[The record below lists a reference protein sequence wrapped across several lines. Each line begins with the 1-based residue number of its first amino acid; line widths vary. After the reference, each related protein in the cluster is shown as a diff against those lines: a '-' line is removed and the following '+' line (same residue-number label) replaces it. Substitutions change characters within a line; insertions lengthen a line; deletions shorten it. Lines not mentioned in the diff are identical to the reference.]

1 MSESSPL
8 SQAIAPGISQADL
21 PDELRALLRLTRSDA
36 TPNINVLNELLRD
49 LTAMKFNIKFFGY
62 EMARKLAE
70 QLPPAPTGG
79 PYKIDL
85 LSKPSTQ
92 ADLEAEWSRYW
103 TAQLGV
109 AHVFHRKLWELA
121 YVLQVIWQT
130 GHMAPGKRGLG
141 FGCGE
146 EPLPSYL
153 AAKGCHITVTDLAP
167 DDARAADW
175 ASTAQLA
182 SRDKA
187 YKAQFIDRASYEER
201 VDFRYVDMTAI
212 PDDLR
217 GYDFCW
223 SICAFEHLGSIE
235 KGISFIENAMDVL
248 APGGV
253 SIHTTEF
260 NFMDDKETIDNWPT
274 ILFQKQHFEEMA
286 RRLEARGYEV
296 APLDFD
302 VGNAPMDRFIDIP
315 PYAHDW
321 HFDQADGWASTGTP
335 HIKLAVDGFL
345 ATCFGIIARKR

>member
-1 MSESSPL
+1 MSGPSFLNRTSS
-8 SQAIAPGISQADL
+8 SGISQAEL
-21 PDELRALLRLTRSDA
+21 PDELRSLLRLTQSDA
-36 TPNINVLNELLRD
+36 TPNINALNEILRD
-49 LTAMKFNIKFFGY
+49 MTAMKFNIKFFGY

-79 PYKIDL
+79 PYEIDL

-92 ADLEAEWSRYW
+92 ADLEAEWTRHW

-121 YVLQVIWQT
+121 YVLQVIWQS
-130 GHMAPGKRGLG
+130 GKMAPGKRGLG

-153 AAKGCHITVTDLAP
+153 AAQGCHITVTDLP
-167 DDARAADW
+167 PEDQRASGW
-175 ASTAQLA
+175 ATTAQLA
-182 SRDKA
+182 SLDKA
-187 YKAQFIDRASYEER
+187 YKEQFIDRATYEER

-212 PDDLR
+212 PDDVR

-235 KGISFIENAMDVL
+235 KGISFIENSMEVL

-253 SIHTTEF
+253 SVHTTEF
-260 NFMDDKETIDNWPT
+260 NFMDNNGTIDNWPT
-274 ILFQKQHFEEMA
+274 VLFQKQHFQEMA
-286 RRLEARGYEV
+286 RRLEAKGYEV
-296 APLDFD
+296 APLNFD
-302 VGNAPMDRFIDIP
+302 IGNDPMDKFIDIP

-321 HFDQADGWASTGTP
+321 NFDQAKSWEATGTP
-335 HIKLAVDGFL
+335 HVKLAVDGFL
-345 ATCFGIIARKR
+345 ATCFGIIAHKP